1 MAYNPQQGSVAF
13 KVIEFLTTHPDE
25 ELTPEDVSAK
35 YDKPRN
41 NVHSLLG
48 PAVESGA
55 LTRGENDDG
64 DIVYRL
70 GKGVPLIKANP
81 HGATSLRAA
90 TQGVWGGVKQPVQPR
105 RVLRVAIDVDTVTID
120 TDVPLPGRT
129 GGITPDYSRLFAR
142 MAPGHSCLLPIAAQA
157 RLRKA
162 CTEFKKAGS
171 GLMSISLIDDDSL
184 RLFRLK

>member
-1 MAYNPQQGSVAF
+1 MAYNPQDGSVAF
-13 KVIEFLTTHPDE
+13 KVIEFLSTHPDE
-25 ELTPEDVSAK
+25 ELTPEDVSVK

-41 NVHSLLG
+41 NIHSLLG
-48 PAVESGA
+48 PAVLAGA

-70 GKGVPLIKANP
+70 GTGAPLIKANP
-81 HGATSLRAA
+81 HGAPSLRAA
-90 TQGVWGGVKQPVQPR
+90 TQGVWGGVKQPTKPW
-105 RVLRVAIDVDTVTID
+105 RVLRAAIDVDAIAID
-120 TDVPLPGRT
+120 TDVPMPGRI
-129 GGITPDYSRLFAR
+129 GGVTPDYSRLFAR

-162 CTEFKKAGS
+162 CTEFKRAGA

>member
-1 MAYNPQQGSVAF
+1 MAYHPQEGSTAF
-13 KVIEFLTTHPDE
+13 KVIEFLTTNPDE

-35 YDKPRN
+35 FDKPRN

-48 PAVESGA
+48 PAVLDGA

-64 DIVYRL
+64 DVVYRL
-70 GKGVPLIKANP
+70 GKGAPLVKATP
-81 HGATSLRAA
+81 RAA
-90 TQGVWGGVKQPVQPR
+90 TQGVQGVWAAAKLNAKPR
-105 RVLRVAIDVDTVTID
+105 RSLRVAIDVDAITID
-120 TDVPLPGRT
+120 TDIALPGCN
-129 GGITPDYSRLFAR
+129 GGVTPDYTRLFAR
-142 MAPGHSCLLPIAAQA
+142 MSPGHSCLLPIAAQA

-184 RLFRLK
+184 RLFRVK